1 MNNIAAISNSS
12 GNVMAMMPHPE
23 RTTNGD
29 AIFSSMKEYIDENYP
44 TINKPLSFSITNHK
58 SKELKIDD
66 QSTELFI
73 DLIITDN
80 EARSV
85 NTALN
90 HLGFDIEVNRQIH
103 WEINIDGEPTNV
115 LNKIIDSGELFNSNK
130 EYIVDKKGKY
140 DASFL
145 VRPNEDIYGRA
156 KYESLTNR
164 FDIKEISYIKR
175 GVIWNINSKS
185 GNLNDEINSILTTNI
200 FFNPHC
206 YEYYEIKK

>member
-1 MNNIAAISNSS
+1 M
-12 GNVMAMMPHPE
+12 
-23 RTTNGD
+23 
-29 AIFSSMKEYIDENYP
+29 
-44 TINKPLSFSITNHK
+44 
-58 SKELKIDD
+58 
-66 QSTELFI
+66 FI
-73 DLIITDN
+73 RD
-80 EARSV
+80 R
-85 NTALN
+85 
-90 HLGFDIEVNRQIH
+90 
-103 WEINIDGEPTNV
+103 
-115 LNKIIDSGELFNSNK
+115 
-130 EYIVDKKGKY
+130 DKKEKY

-185 GNLNDEINSILTTNI
+185 GNLNDKINSILTTNI

>member
-1 MNNIAAISNSS
+1 MTLELQLAVFPQTEEDNQKLY
-12 GNVMAMMPHPE
+12 
-23 RTTNGD
+23 
-29 AIFSSMKEYIDENYP
+29 KE
-44 TINKPLSFSITNHK
+44 
-58 SKELKIDD
+58 
-66 QSTELFI
+66 
-73 DLIITDN
+73 
-80 EARSV
+80 
-85 NTALN
+85 
-90 HLGFDIEVNRQIH
+90 
-103 WEINIDGEPTNV
+103 
-115 LNKIIDSGELFNSNK
+115 
-130 EYIVDKKGKY
+130 KY

-175 GVIWNINSKS
+175 GVIWNINSKI